1 MPQRNERLFWVYT
14 EPVDNSLAA
23 QIDAANQSFASS
35 AGVTSIACVST
46 KELSARLWLFRLL
59 TTSQSIATNFNKQ
72 LLSHL
77 KSLGNMVGNSQLK
90 VKRQTNLPQPLVHP
104 RLGPSPKTDL
114 GLHSVNDQYNG
125 MLVSYTY
132 HEGRYYHIPHLQLST
147 LLRLSS
153 DMQAAWRSV
162 VCNCYQSVSGCCGVG
177 CFDCFQ
183 LGCPNCDGTG
193 WKDFSAWTRR
203 GYPVDYSSGVPIAI

>member
-14 EPVDNSLAA
+14 EPVDGSLAA
-23 QIDAANQSFASS
+23 QIDAANQSFALS
-35 AGVTSIACVST
+35 AGVASISCVQT
-46 KELSARLWLFRLL
+46 RGVSARLWLLQL
-59 TTSQSIATNFNKQ
+59 PTTDQSVARNFNGQ

-77 KSLGNMVGNSQLK
+77 QSLGSRVGYPQLR

-104 RLGPSPKTDL
+104 RLGPWPKTDL

-147 LLRLSS
+147 LQQVSS
-153 DMQAAWRSV
+153 ALGAAWQAV

-177 CFDCFQ
+177 CFECFQ
-183 LGCPNCDGTG
+183 LNCSNCDGTG
-193 WKDFSAWTRR
+193 WKGFAAWAQR
-203 GYPVDYSSGVPIAI
+203 GYPVDYSLGIPMAL